1 MYYFAV
7 LGHQQKICWLNVL
20 IGKVGFLV
28 YYVKYILLIKQN
40 SHRMIEKWN
49 EWCHSRNIYN
59 RWNVISLSNVW
70 YAEESEGKMLFCKVR
85 AENTWCWKSNSLNF
99 LFMFLNSLHFT
110 LYMCKNTHVFLL
122 VCVMQHVH
130 KPQRCIETKWARKWI
145 DRYTTEIK
153 GLRIF
158 EVLLIRETGCIQ

>member
-1 MYYFAV
+1 MECNISV
-7 LGHQQKICWLNVL
+7 KC
-20 IGKVGFLV
+20 LV
-28 YYVKYILLIKQN
+28 CRGVWRKDVILK
-40 SHRMIEKWN
+40 S
-49 EWCHSRNIYN
+49 
-59 RWNVISLSNVW
+59 
-70 YAEESEGKMLFCKVR
+70 
-85 AENTWCWKSNSLNF
+85 TCWKHLVLEEQF
-99 LFMFLNSLHFT
+99 TLFSIYVSQFFT

-130 KPQRCIETKWARKWI
+130 KTQRCIETKWARKWI